1 MIHSIFI
8 QAKRQVRRAVTL
20 VEVIFA
26 VGVVLVGLL
35 GVMSIL
41 PLAGRRAEDSINL
54 NVGAAMAE
62 SIMDDLLSRR
72 FLANGQ
78 LRLISRSDLSTA
90 PVGTDTPVDT
100 VSYTHLTLPTKA

>member
-62 SIMDDLLSRR
+62 SII
-72 FLANGQ
+72 G
-78 LRLISRSDLSTA
+78 
-90 PVGTDTPVDT
+90 
-100 VSYTHLTLPTKA
+100 